1 MFLVYNRKIGH
12 HRRIHHTGI
21 SLDIEFQFKQTI
33 LMFQTEFAK
42 NGYFWYKKGRLIIIP
57 KLNIFKLV

>member
-12 HRRIHHTGI
+12 HGRIHHTGI

-42 NGYFWYKKGRLIIIP
+42 NGYFWYKKGKLIIIT